1 MEIVKRAVA
10 ATPPSRNAELAYGD
24 IVTGDVGDVAQA
36 IATLR
41 PDLARRADR
50 QSVAGAEPAT
60 VNQAERAE
68 LLLRGSSSSSVLRCS
83 SLKTPKPFRVLF
95 TEMPVPLERWTLA
108 AREGS

>member
-1 MEIVKRAVA
+1 
-10 ATPPSRNAELAYGD
+10 
-24 IVTGDVGDVAQA
+24 
-36 IATLR
+36 
-41 PDLARRADR
+41 
-50 QSVAGAEPAT
+50 
-60 VNQAERAE
+60 